1 MMFMFRL
8 GGVLKAL
15 GDQAEGA
22 LSLGILEETM
32 GEVDAELER
41 DTARRA
47 ATPSALSSAATA
59 STKSVED
66 RRRVS
71 ALEMAQKRLTAQQG
85 ARGSGAEDDD
95 DEAEEA
101 EGEGEYVVE
110 RLLDERRSA
119 AVHGGK
125 CEFLVKWK
133 SYGDETWEPEE
144 HVDDCGPYDD
154 WVKERKEAADA
165 LAERAEALLA
175 GLA

>member
-47 ATPSALSSAATA
+47 ATPSHSRAPTA

-71 ALEMAQKRLTAQQG
+71 ALEMAQKRLTC
-85 ARGSGAEDDD
+85 
-95 DEAEEA
+95 
-101 EGEGEYVVE
+101 
-110 RLLDERRSA
+110 LLYTSPSPRD
-119 AVHGGK
+119 
-125 CEFLVKWK
+125 
-133 SYGDETWEPEE
+133 
-144 HVDDCGPYDD
+144 
-154 WVKERKEAADA
+154 
-165 LAERAEALLA
+165 
-175 GLA
+175 

>member
-1 MMFMFRL
+1 ML
-8 GGVLKAL
+8 GASHF
-15 GDQAEGA
+15 AEGK
-22 LSLGILEETM
+22 
-32 GEVDAELER
+32 VDAARTCFERARALAPADVELAVNAGVVLHEAGELER
-41 DTARRA
+41 ALDAFDGALALAPAEAVAAR
-47 ATPSALSSAATA
+47 
-59 STKSVED
+59 
-66 RRRVS
+66 
-71 ALEMAQKRLTAQQG
+71 Q
-85 ARGSGAEDDD
+85 AREARYGEDDD
-95 DEAEEA
+95 EEAEEA

>member
-1 MMFMFRL
+1 MWR
-8 GGVLKAL
+8 
-15 GDQAEGA
+15 DGA
-22 LSLGILEETM
+22 LALAP
-32 GEVDAELER
+32 AEAVA
-41 DTARRA
+41 AR
-47 ATPSALSSAATA
+47 
-59 STKSVED
+59 
-66 RRRVS
+66 
-71 ALEMAQKRLTAQQG
+71 Q
-85 ARGSGAEDDD
+85 AREARYGEDDD
-95 DEAEEA
+95 EEAEEA